1 MKGLV
6 KMNTKIDQKDLNKVS
21 RDWLIGSQISW
32 NYERMMGGGYLYAM
46 LPVLKKFYG
55 ENRSEYQE
63 MMETESQFFNT
74 TPHMGGLIL
83 GMDIATQEAE
93 KYQSKE
99 TVASLKTGLMGSLAG
114 VGDTIFGVLFPTIFG
129 SVASYLALGGNA
141 IGVIIWLLVNI
152 AIVVFRYYSVT
163 IGYKQGVKLVGNMS
177 GQLNALT
184 NSATLLGVTVIGAMV
199 PSVVKAPITMVFK
212 SGKVKLNIQETLDQ
226 IMPMML
232 PVILVAVIYFLLGKK
247 WFNSTRAIVSVI
259 ILAIL
264 LKLAGV
270 M

>member
-1 MKGLV
+1 
-6 KMNTKIDQKDLNKVS
+6 MNTKINQKDLNKVS
-21 RDWLIGSQISW
+21 RDWIIGSQMSW

-46 LPVLKKFYG
+46 LPILRKFYSTDQAQHRQML
-55 ENRSEYQE
+55 ES
-63 MMETESQFFNT
+63 ESQFFNT

-93 KYQSKE
+93 QFQSKE

-129 SVASYLALGGNA
+129 SIASYLALDGNA
-141 IGVIIWLLVNI
+141 IGVVIWLLVNI
-152 AIVVFRYYSVT
+152 AIVVFRYYTVT

-184 NSATLLGVTVIGAMV
+184 NAATLLGVTVIGAMV
-199 PSVVKAPITMVFK
+199 PSVVRAPIAMVFK

-226 IMPMML
+226 IMPMMV
-232 PVILVAVIYFLLGKK
+232 PVILVAVIYYLLGKK
-247 WFNSTRAIVSVI
+247 WFNSTRAIISVI
-259 ILAIL
+259 VLAIL
-264 LKLAGV
+264 LKVAGV